1 MGRINYGRVIL
12 GGIVAGIVINVVE
25 FVLNGVVL
33 AKDMEA
39 AMAALGRTEA
49 MGPSQMTTWIVYGF
63 VLGIALIWLYAA
75 IRPRYGPG
83 PSTAIR
89 AGIAVWF
96 LAYFLYAVANAN
108 MGLFPTRLLAIGS
121 AVGVFELPI
130 AAAIGAYFYR
140 EP

>member
-1 MGRINYGRVIL
+1 MGKINYGRVIL
-12 GGIVAGIVINVVE
+12 GGIVAGIVINVSE

-33 AKDMEA
+33 SKDIV
-39 AMAALGRTEA
+39 AALTALGKQDA
-49 MGPSQMTTWIVYGF
+49 MGPNQMMTWIVYGF
-63 VLGIALIWLYAA
+63 ILGIATIWLYAA

-83 PSTAIR
+83 GRTAFR
-89 AGIAVWF
+89 AGVAVWF

-108 MGLFPTRLLAIGS
+108 MGLFPTRLLAIGT
-121 AVGVFELPI
+121 VWGLFELAI